1 MCIILASKRKN
12 ITKTEIVKGF
22 ITNPDGWG
30 IWSEKTLQTPRKGY
44 KLNSLLNL
52 FSSVKENENVVIW
65 ERISTGGTTLQ
76 PFAIGQGRYLFHN
89 GICGKS
95 KGNKSDTALL
105 AENIHGL
112 PECTQ
117 INILKIYNA
126 KNKGKF
132 CVTRP
137 KGEPI
142 VIGFKADKDGV
153 ARSNDNHIDK
163 PNKWSANGYQYELNG
178 LNHYEY

>member
-1 MCIILASKRKN
+1 MCIILTGKKSQ
-12 ITKTEIVKGF
+12 ITKTEITQGF

-30 IWSEKTLQTPRKGY
+30 IWSEKTLQKPHKGY

-52 FSSVKENENVVIW
+52 FDSVKANENCVIW
-65 ERISTGGTTLQ
+65 CRISTGGSTLQ
-76 PFAIGQGRYLFHN
+76 PFAIGGGRYLFHN

-95 KGNKSDTALL
+95 KGNKSDTAIL

-117 INILKIYNA
+117 VNILKAYNA

-142 VIGFKADKDGV
+142 IIGFKADKDGI
-153 ARSNDNHIDK
+153 ARSNDNHLNK
-163 PNKWSANGYQYELNG
+163 PTKWNANGYQYA
-178 LNHYEY
+178 LNHYDD

>member
-1 MCIILASKRKN
+1 MCIILEGKKKA

-44 KLNSLLNL
+44 KLNSLLSL
-52 FSSVKENENVVIW
+52 FSSVKESESVVIW

-76 PFAIGQGRYLFHN
+76 PFAIGEGRYLFHN

-95 KGNKSDTALL
+95 KGNKSDTAIL

-117 INILKIYNA
+117 INILKVYNA
-126 KNKGKF
+126 KGKGKF
-132 CVTRP
+132 VITRP
-137 KGEPI
+137 KGDPVI
-142 VIGFKADKDGV
+142 IGFRTDKDGI
-153 ARSNDNHIDK
+153 ARSNENHLDK
-163 PNKWSANGYQYELNG
+163 PNKWNANGYQYGFNG